1 MITLERAKKEIE
13 QRRKEEQNMFI
24 DMKKEID
31 NYKKY
36 YQEYKLLKGYYYE

>member
-1 MITLERAKKEIE
+1 MTTLERAKEIIE
-13 QRRKEEQNMFI
+13 QRKQDEKNMFI

-36 YQEYKLLKGYYYE
+36 YQEYKLLKGYYYV